1 MSFLKDLRF
10 PDPEGL
16 VNRAAFNERFET
28 LNQLYQHWWKRRH
41 PGGHWEV
48 TTGSTITNRTI
59 AATPWPSDSVYF
71 QYASEIDLSDTGVVT
86 MKNPSTASYTYN
98 TWQNAASVFRGKY
111 IVFTSGG
118 VTGVGIA
125 LNKIYYIPSTAGFT
139 KEDLHENSYCYFYAD
154 CCEVTSEY
162 YDTTSDWSYLQSPDR
177 NAYPDSG
184 ESGGYEYQY
193 LGIPFDN
200 AREAPKIAKGE
211 YTGTGTY
218 GSANPNTLT
227 FDFEPKLLLV
237 TQRNSQAYPSGSGW
251 TSMFIWKENMKS
263 TMVYG
268 NGLYFNR
275 AGNSLSYYTD
285 GSVADRQMNQ
295 SGVVYDYIALG

>member
-28 LNQLYQHWWKRRH
+28 LNRLNTRIGDEWVWEKASFIVKQL
-41 PGGHWEV
+41 
-48 TTGSTITNRTI
+48 STISNVYVAYGANSTTI
-59 AATPWPSDSVYF
+59 KYSDSVKIGEGDSV
-71 QYASEIDLSDTGVVT
+71 QLVDPTTIVINGERDISEFNVLI
-86 MKNPSTASYTYN
+86 
-98 TWQNAASVFRGKY
+98 GKY
-111 IVFTSGG
+111 FTRQGDKVDPKDVFLGVGNISKTSSGG
-118 VTGVGIA
+118 TVVMDV
-125 LNKIYYIPSTAGFT
+125 YPVV
-139 KEDLHENSYCYFYAD
+139 AD
-154 CCEVTSEY
+154 KLV
-162 YDTTSDWSYLQSPDR
+162 SYLNSPDP
-177 NAYPDSG
+177 NAYPPAEPDGYTYTPLGQLG
-184 ESGGYEYQY
+184 EKV
-193 LGIPFDN
+193 
-200 AREAPKIAKGE
+200 RIAKGE